1 VHERIL
7 IVDDEAP
14 VSNLL
19 EQALRQ
25 EGYEVMS
32 AADGMDAMNRLT
44 AFQPDVV
51 IMDIMM
57 PRLDGVQA
65 TRLLRRNRSHA
76 DTVIIA
82 LSART
87 DEAAR
92 EAMREAGANLY
103 MRKPFTIARLVDHVR
118 QLLDARSR
126 SGKTS

>member
-1 VHERIL
+1 MHERIL
-7 IVDDEAP
+7 IVDDEVP

-25 EGYEVMS
+25 EGYEVMC

>member
-1 VHERIL
+1 MHERIL

>member
-1 VHERIL
+1 MHERIL

-118 QLLDARSR
+118 QLLDVRSR

>member
-1 VHERIL
+1 MHERIL

-126 SGKTS
+126 SGKVS